1 MADNRKLYKD
11 AVSTFGH
18 AAQIDMMIK
27 ECARLTVE
35 IQKFKLMRTSDV
47 QRELADVEIMC
58 AQMRLI
64 FPGVAE
70 VKKQRL
76 ARLQELIK
84 ARKEAIE

>member
-1 MADNRKLYKD
+1 
-11 AVSTFGH
+11 
-18 AAQIDMMIK
+18 MMIK